1 MSTLH
6 IELSEYDAMRNRNKE
21 LEERVKQLEEE
32 LKGCKDGSRVIIR
45 KVMEQKEAGR
55 FLYYDHPQRRSI
67 YSSEQPKEIV
77 VSENYINFEDVREK
91 IEDKMKDA
99 IEASIRFHNEQAENY
114 SRKENSLESE
124 YSEKKSK
131 LEQEYEEKKGKLD
144 IKFDNDTKNIR
155 ENLNKTRAALE
166 NLERSTR
173 SERTGIHRLANEALE
188 QLQSMWF
195 KPSQA
200 ISLVREIVSK
210 TL

>member
-55 FLYYDHPQRRSI
+55 FSYYAHLQGRPI
-67 YSSEQPKEIV
+67 YDSEQTKEIV

-99 IEASIRFHNEQAENY
+99 IEASIRFHNEQADNY
-114 SRKENSLESE
+114 SRKANSLENE

-131 LEQEYEEKKGKLD
+131 LEKEYEEKKGKLD
-144 IKFDNDTKNIR
+144 EKFGNEIKNIKAERDKVRAENDEIKRRAR
-155 ENLNKTRAALE
+155 EKFSSIRNLAIEATERLE
-166 NLERSTR
+166 
-173 SERTGIHRLANEALE
+173 
-188 QLQSMWF
+188 SMWF
-195 KPSQA
+195 KPSCT
-200 ISLVREIVSK
+200 ISLIREIVSK

>member
-55 FLYYDHPQRRSI
+55 FSYYGHLQGRPI
-67 YSSEQPKEIV
+67 YGSEQSKEIV
-77 VSENYINFEDVREK
+77 VSENYINFEDVRVK

-99 IEASIRFHNEQAENY
+99 IEASIRFHNEQADNY
-114 SRKENSLESE
+114 SRKVNSLESE

-144 IKFDNDTKNIR
+144 KKFDNDTKNIR

-173 SERTGIHRLANEALE
+173 LKRTEIYKLTNEALE
-188 QLQSMWF
+188 RLQSMWF
-195 KPSQA
+195 KPSHA
-200 ISLVREIVSK
+200 ISLVREIAKK

>member
-55 FLYYDHPQRRSI
+55 FSYYDHLQGRPI
-67 YSSEQPKEIV
+67 YGSEQSKEIV

-99 IEASIRFHNEQAENY
+99 IEASIRFHNEQADNY
-114 SRKENSLESE
+114 SRKANSLESE

-144 IKFDNDTKNIR
+144 KKFDNDTKNIR

-173 SERTGIHRLANEALE
+173 SERTNIHRLANEALE

-200 ISLVREIVSK
+200 ISLVREIANK

>member
-1 MSTLH
+1 MPCAIVTRSW
-6 IELSEYDAMRNRNKE
+6 K
-21 LEERVKQLEEE
+21 RVKQLEEE

-55 FLYYDHPQRRSI
+55 FSYYEHLQGRPI
-67 YSSEQPKEIV
+67 YGSEQSKEIV

-99 IEASIRFHNEQAENY
+99 IEASIRFHNEQADNY
-114 SRKENSLESE
+114 SRKANSLESE

-144 IKFDNDTKNIR
+144 IKFDNDTKNIIK
-155 ENLNKTRAALE
+155 NLNETRAALE

-173 SERTGIHRLANEALE
+173 SERTDIHRLANEALE
-188 QLQSMWF
+188 RLQSMWF

>member
-55 FLYYDHPQRRSI
+55 FLYYDHLQRRSI

-99 IEASIRFHNEQAENY
+99 IEASIRFHNEQADNY
-114 SRKENSLESE
+114 SRKANSLESE

-131 LEQEYEEKKGKLD
+131 LDEKFGNE
-144 IKFDNDTKNIR
+144 IKNIKAERDKVRAENAELKRRAR
-155 ENLNKTRAALE
+155 EKFSSISNLAIEATERLE
-166 NLERSTR
+166 
-173 SERTGIHRLANEALE
+173 
-188 QLQSMWF
+188 SMWF
-195 KPSQA
+195 KPSCT
-200 ISLVREIVSK
+200 ISLIREIVSK

>member
-6 IELSEYDAMRNRNKE
+6 IELSEYDAIRNRNKE

-55 FLYYDHPQRRSI
+55 FSYYDHLQGRPI
-67 YSSEQPKEIV
+67 YGSEQSKEIV
-77 VSENYINFEDVREK
+77 VSENYINFEDVRVK

-114 SRKENSLESE
+114 SRKANSLESE

-144 IKFDNDTKNIR
+144 RKFDNDTKNIR
-155 ENLNKTRAALE
+155 ENLNETRAALD

-173 SERTGIHRLANEALE
+173 SERTDIHRLANEALE
-188 QLQSMWF
+188 RLQSMWF

>member
-55 FLYYDHPQRRSI
+55 FSCYDHLQGRPI
-67 YSSEQPKEIV
+67 YGSEQTKEIV
-77 VSENYINFEDVREK
+77 VSENYINFEDVRVK
-91 IEDKMKDA
+91 IEDKMKGA
-99 IEASIRFHNEQAENY
+99 IEASIRFHNEQADNY
-114 SRKENSLESE
+114 SRKANSLESE

-144 IKFDNDTKNIR
+144 EKFGNEIKNLRAENAEIKRRAR
-155 ENLNKTRAALE
+155 EKFSSISNLAIEATERLE
-166 NLERSTR
+166 
-173 SERTGIHRLANEALE
+173 
-188 QLQSMWF
+188 SMWF
-195 KPSQA
+195 KPSCT
-200 ISLVREIVSK
+200 ISLIREIVNK

>member
-55 FLYYDHPQRRSI
+55 FSYYDHLQGRPI
-67 YSSEQPKEIV
+67 YGSEQSKEIV

-91 IEDKMKDA
+91 IEDKMKEDV
-99 IEASIRFHNEQAENY
+99 EASIRFHNEQAENY
-114 SRKENSLESE
+114 SRKANSLESE

-188 QLQSMWF
+188 RLQSMWF

>member
-55 FLYYDHPQRRSI
+55 FSYYDHLQGRPI
-67 YSSEQPKEIV
+67 YGSEQSKEIV

-114 SRKENSLESE
+114 SRKANSLESE

-131 LEQEYEEKKGKLD
+131 LDEKFGNE
-144 IKFDNDTKNIR
+144 IKNIKAEIDKVRAENAELKRRAR
-155 ENLNKTRAALE
+155 EKFSSISNLAIEATERLE
-166 NLERSTR
+166 
-173 SERTGIHRLANEALE
+173 
-188 QLQSMWF
+188 SMWF
-195 KPSQA
+195 KPPHV
-200 ISLVREIVSK
+200 ISLVREIANM
-210 TL
+210 TN

>member
-67 YSSEQPKEIV
+67 YSSEQPKEIA
-77 VSENYINFEDVREK
+77 VSENYINFEDVRVK
-91 IEDKMKDA
+91 IEDKMKEDV
-99 IEASIRFHNEQAENY
+99 EASIRFHNEQAENY
-114 SRKENSLESE
+114 SRKANSLESE

-144 IKFDNDTKNIR
+144 EKFDNDTKNIIK
-155 ENLNKTRAALE
+155 NLNETRAALE

-173 SERTGIHRLANEALE
+173 SEKTDIHRLANEALE
-188 QLQSMWF
+188 RLQSLWF
-195 KPSQA
+195 KPSCT
-200 ISLVREIVSK
+200 ISLIREIVSK

>member
-55 FLYYDHPQRRSI
+55 FLYYDHHQRRSI
-67 YSSEQPKEIV
+67 YGSEQPKEIV
-77 VSENYINFEDVREK
+77 VSENYINFEDVRVK
-91 IEDKMKDA
+91 IEDKMKEDV
-99 IEASIRFHNEQAENY
+99 EASIRFHNEQAENY
-114 SRKENSLESE
+114 SRKANSLESE

-144 IKFDNDTKNIR
+144 RKFDNDTKNIR

-173 SERTGIHRLANEALE
+173 SERTDIHRLANEALE
-188 QLQSMWF
+188 RLQSMWF

>member
-45 KVMEQKEAGR
+45 KMMEQKEAGR
-55 FLYYDHPQRRSI
+55 FLYYDHLQRRSI

-99 IEASIRFHNEQAENY
+99 IEASIRFHNEQADNY
-114 SRKENSLESE
+114 SRKANSLEGE
-124 YSEKKSK
+124 YYEKKSK

-144 IKFDNDTKNIR
+144 EKFGNDIKNIKAERDKVRAENAEIKRRAR
-155 ENLNKTRAALE
+155 EKFSSIRNLAIEATERLE
-166 NLERSTR
+166 
-173 SERTGIHRLANEALE
+173 
-188 QLQSMWF
+188 SMWF
-195 KPSQA
+195 KPSRA
-200 ISLVREIVSK
+200 ISLVREIANMAN
-210 TL
+210 

>member
-55 FLYYDHPQRRSI
+55 FSYYDHLQGRPI
-67 YSSEQPKEIV
+67 YGSEQSKEIV

-114 SRKENSLESE
+114 SRKANSLESE

-131 LEQEYEEKKGKLD
+131 LDEKFGNE
-144 IKFDNDTKNIR
+144 IKNIKAERDKVRAENAELKRRAR
-155 ENLNKTRAALE
+155 EKFSSISNLAIEATERLE
-166 NLERSTR
+166 
-173 SERTGIHRLANEALE
+173 
-188 QLQSMWF
+188 SMWF
-195 KPSQA
+195 KPPHV
-200 ISLVREIVSK
+200 ISLVREIANMAN
-210 TL
+210 

>member
-114 SRKENSLESE
+114 SRKANSLESE

-200 ISLVREIVSK
+200 ISIVREIVSK

>member
-1 MSTLH
+1 
-6 IELSEYDAMRNRNKE
+6 MRNRNKE

-55 FLYYDHPQRRSI
+55 FSYYDHLQGRPI
-67 YSSEQPKEIV
+67 YGSEQTKEIV

-99 IEASIRFHNEQAENY
+99 IEASIRFHNEQADNY
-114 SRKENSLESE
+114 SRKANSLENE

-131 LEQEYEEKKGKLD
+131 REKEYEEKKGKLD
-144 IKFDNDTKNIR
+144 EKFGNEIKNIKAERDKVRAENDEIKRRAR
-155 ENLNKTRAALE
+155 EKFSSIRNLAIEATERLE
-166 NLERSTR
+166 
-173 SERTGIHRLANEALE
+173 
-188 QLQSMWF
+188 SMWF
-195 KPSQA
+195 KPSCT
-200 ISLVREIVSK
+200 ISLIREIVSK

>member
-55 FLYYDHPQRRSI
+55 FLYYDHLQRRSI

-77 VSENYINFEDVREK
+77 VSENYINFEDVRVK
-91 IEDKMKDA
+91 IEDKMKEDV
-99 IEASIRFHNEQAENY
+99 EASIRFHNEQAENY
-114 SRKENSLESE
+114 SRKANSLESE

-131 LEQEYEEKKGKLD
+131 LDEKFGNE
-144 IKFDNDTKNIR
+144 IKNIKAERDKVRAENAELKRRAR
-155 ENLNKTRAALE
+155 EKFSSISNLAIEATERLE
-166 NLERSTR
+166 
-173 SERTGIHRLANEALE
+173 
-188 QLQSMWF
+188 SMWF
-195 KPSQA
+195 KPPHV

>member
-55 FLYYDHPQRRSI
+55 FSYYAHLQGRPI
-67 YSSEQPKEIV
+67 YDSEQTKEIV

-114 SRKENSLESE
+114 SRKANSLESE

-144 IKFDNDTKNIR
+144 IKFDNDTKNIIK
-155 ENLNKTRAALE
+155 NLNETRAALE

-173 SERTGIHRLANEALE
+173 SERTDIHRLANEALE
-188 QLQSMWF
+188 RLQSMWF

>member
-77 VSENYINFEDVREK
+77 VSENYINFEDVRVK
-91 IEDKMKDA
+91 IEDKMKEDV
-99 IEASIRFHNEQAENY
+99 EASIRFHNEQADNY
-114 SRKENSLESE
+114 SRKANSLESE

-144 IKFDNDTKNIR
+144 RKFDNDTKNIR

-166 NLERSTR
+166 NL
-173 SERTGIHRLANEALE
+173 
-188 QLQSMWF
+188 
-195 KPSQA
+195 
-200 ISLVREIVSK
+200 
-210 TL
+210 

>member
-55 FLYYDHPQRRSI
+55 FLYYDHLQRRSI

-77 VSENYINFEDVREK
+77 VSENYINFEDVRVK
-91 IEDKMKDA
+91 IEDKMKEDV
-99 IEASIRFHNEQAENY
+99 EASIRFHNEQAENY
-114 SRKENSLESE
+114 SRKANSLESE

-144 IKFDNDTKNIR
+144 IKFDNDTKNIIK
-155 ENLNKTRAALE
+155 NLNETRAALE

-173 SERTGIHRLANEALE
+173 SERTDIHRLANEALE
-188 QLQSMWF
+188 RLQSMWF

>member
-1 MSTLH
+1 
-6 IELSEYDAMRNRNKE
+6 MRNRNKE

-55 FLYYDHPQRRSI
+55 FSYYDHLQGRPI
-67 YSSEQPKEIV
+67 YGSEQTKEIV

-99 IEASIRFHNEQAENY
+99 IEASIRFHNEQADNY
-114 SRKENSLESE
+114 SRKANSLENE

-131 LEQEYEEKKGKLD
+131 LEKEYEEKKGKLD
-144 IKFDNDTKNIR
+144 EKFGNEIKNIKAERDKVRAENDEIKRRAR
-155 ENLNKTRAALE
+155 EKFSSIRNLAIETTERLE
-166 NLERSTR
+166 
-173 SERTGIHRLANEALE
+173 
-188 QLQSMWF
+188 SMWF
-195 KPSQA
+195 KPSCT
-200 ISLVREIVSK
+200 ISLIREIVSK

>member
-21 LEERVKQLEEE
+21 LEERVKQMEEE

-77 VSENYINFEDVREK
+77 VSENYINFEDVRVK
-91 IEDKMKDA
+91 IEDKMKEDV
-99 IEASIRFHNEQAENY
+99 EASIRFHNEQAENY
-114 SRKENSLESE
+114 SRKANSLESE

-131 LEQEYEEKKGKLD
+131 LDEKFGNE
-144 IKFDNDTKNIR
+144 IKNIKAERDKVRAENAELKRRAR
-155 ENLNKTRAALE
+155 EKFSSISNLAIEATERLE
-166 NLERSTR
+166 
-173 SERTGIHRLANEALE
+173 
-188 QLQSMWF
+188 SMWF
-195 KPSQA
+195 KPPHV
-200 ISLVREIVSK
+200 ISLVREISNMAN
-210 TL
+210 

>member
-55 FLYYDHPQRRSI
+55 FSYYDHLQGRPI
-67 YSSEQPKEIV
+67 YGSEQSKEIV

-91 IEDKMKDA
+91 IEDKMKEDV
-99 IEASIRFHNEQAENY
+99 EASIRFHNEQAENY
-114 SRKENSLESE
+114 SRKANSLESE

-131 LEQEYEEKKGKLD
+131 LDEKFGNE
-144 IKFDNDTKNIR
+144 IKNIKAERDKVRAENAELKRRAR
-155 ENLNKTRAALE
+155 EKFSSISNLAIEATERLE
-166 NLERSTR
+166 
-173 SERTGIHRLANEALE
+173 
-188 QLQSMWF
+188 SMWF
-195 KPSQA
+195 KPSHA
-200 ISLVREIVSK
+200 ISLVREIANMAN
-210 TL
+210 

>member
-55 FLYYDHPQRRSI
+55 FLYYDHLQRRSI

-77 VSENYINFEDVREK
+77 VSENYINFEDVRVK
-91 IEDKMKDA
+91 IEDKMKEDV
-99 IEASIRFHNEQAENY
+99 EASIRFHNEQAENY
-114 SRKENSLESE
+114 SRKANSLESE

-131 LEQEYEEKKGKLD
+131 LDEKFGNE
-144 IKFDNDTKNIR
+144 IKNIKAERDKVRAENAELKRRAR
-155 ENLNKTRAALE
+155 EKFSSISNLAIEATERLE
-166 NLERSTR
+166 
-173 SERTGIHRLANEALE
+173 
-188 QLQSMWF
+188 SMWF

-200 ISLVREIVSK
+200 ISLVREIANMAN
-210 TL
+210 

>member
-6 IELSEYDAMRNRNKE
+6 IELSEYDARRNRNKE

-55 FLYYDHPQRRSI
+55 FSYYDHLQGRPI
-67 YSSEQPKEIV
+67 YGSEQSKEIV

-91 IEDKMKDA
+91 IEDKMKEDV
-99 IEASIRFHNEQAENY
+99 EASIRFHNEQAENY
-114 SRKENSLESE
+114 SRKANSLESE

-144 IKFDNDTKNIR
+144 IKFDNDTKNIIK
-155 ENLNKTRAALE
+155 NLNETRAALE

-173 SERTGIHRLANEALE
+173 SERTDIHRLANEALE
-188 QLQSMWF
+188 RLQSMWF

>member
-21 LEERVKQLEEE
+21 LKERVKQLEEE

-55 FLYYDHPQRRSI
+55 FSYYDHHQRRSI
-67 YSSEQPKEIV
+67 YGSEQTKEVV

-114 SRKENSLESE
+114 SRKANSLESE

-144 IKFDNDTKNIR
+144 RKFDNDTKNIR
-155 ENLNKTRAALE
+155 ENLNETRAALD

-173 SERTGIHRLANEALE
+173 SERTDIHRLANEALE
-188 QLQSMWF
+188 RLQSMWF

>member
-55 FLYYDHPQRRSI
+55 FLYYDHLQRRSI

-77 VSENYINFEDVREK
+77 VSENYINFEDVRVK
-91 IEDKMKDA
+91 IEDKMKEDV
-99 IEASIRFHNEQAENY
+99 EASIRFHNEQAENY
-114 SRKENSLESE
+114 SRKANSLESE

-131 LEQEYEEKKGKLD
+131 LDEKFGNE
-144 IKFDNDTKNIR
+144 IKNIKAERDKVRAENDEIKRRAR
-155 ENLNKTRAALE
+155 EKFSSIRNLAIEATERLE
-166 NLERSTR
+166 
-173 SERTGIHRLANEALE
+173 
-188 QLQSMWF
+188 SMWF
-195 KPSQA
+195 KPSCT
-200 ISLVREIVSK
+200 ISLIREIVSK

>member
-45 KVMEQKEAGR
+45 KVMEQKEAER
-55 FLYYDHPQRRSI
+55 FSYYGHLQGRSI
-67 YSSEQPKEIV
+67 YGSEQSKEIV

-99 IEASIRFHNEQAENY
+99 IEASIRFHNEQADNY
-114 SRKENSLESE
+114 SRKANSLESE

-144 IKFDNDTKNIR
+144 KKFDNDTKNIR

-173 SERTGIHRLANEALE
+173 SERTNIHRLANEALE

>member
-77 VSENYINFEDVREK
+77 VSENYINFEDVRVK
-91 IEDKMKDA
+91 IEDKMKFEDRMKFEDTMK
-99 IEASIRFHNEQAENY
+99 IEDTTMTVDMKIEDMNFED
-114 SRKENSLESE
+114 
-124 YSEKKSK
+124 KKIW
-131 LEQEYEEKKGKLD
+131 D
-144 IKFDNDTKNIR
+144 MNFVNN
-155 ENLNKTRAALE
+155 
-166 NLERSTR
+166 
-173 SERTGIHRLANEALE
+173 
-188 QLQSMWF
+188 
-195 KPSQA
+195 
-200 ISLVREIVSK
+200 
-210 TL
+210 

>member
-21 LEERVKQLEEE
+21 LEERVKQLDEE

-55 FLYYDHPQRRSI
+55 FQYYDHLQGRPI
-67 YSSEQPKEIV
+67 YGSEQTKEIV
-77 VSENYINFEDVREK
+77 VSENYINFEDVRVK

-99 IEASIRFHNEQAENY
+99 IEASIRFHNEQADNY
-114 SRKENSLESE
+114 SRKVNSLESE

-144 IKFDNDTKNIR
+144 KKFDNDTKNIR
-155 ENLNKTRAALE
+155 ENLNKTRATLE

-173 SERTGIHRLANEALE
+173 LERTEIYKLANEALE
-188 QLQSMWF
+188 RLQSMWF
-195 KPSQA
+195 KPSHA
-200 ISLVREIVSK
+200 ISLVREIVNK

>member
-32 LKGCKDGSRVIIR
+32 LKGCKDVSRVIIR

-55 FLYYDHPQRRSI
+55 FSYYDHLQGRPI
-67 YSSEQPKEIV
+67 YGSEQTKEIV

-91 IEDKMKDA
+91 IEDKMKEDV
-99 IEASIRFHNEQAENY
+99 EASIRFHNEQAENY
-114 SRKENSLESE
+114 SRKANSLESE

-131 LEQEYEEKKGKLD
+131 LDEKFGNE
-144 IKFDNDTKNIR
+144 IKNIKAERDKVRAENAELKRRAR
-155 ENLNKTRAALE
+155 EKFSSIRNLAIEATERLE
-166 NLERSTR
+166 
-173 SERTGIHRLANEALE
+173 
-188 QLQSMWF
+188 SMWF
-195 KPSQA
+195 KPSCT
-200 ISLVREIVSK
+200 ISLIREIVSK